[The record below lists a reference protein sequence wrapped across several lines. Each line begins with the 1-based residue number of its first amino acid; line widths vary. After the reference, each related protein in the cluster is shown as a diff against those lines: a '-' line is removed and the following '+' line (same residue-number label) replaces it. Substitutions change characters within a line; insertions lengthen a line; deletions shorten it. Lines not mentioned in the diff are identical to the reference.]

1 MGSVGNSNQWQP
13 YAYKD
18 CSLEICSIY
27 CPQWCY
33 IIFPP
38 PPPFGYGSNGDSATD
53 FSPLIIA
60 IIGILASAFIL
71 VSYYT
76 IISKYCRNRASTSN
90 DAMEMEDEE
99 NLSQIR
105 HENQLQAPPLP
116 PPGLDEALIK
126 SITVCK
132 YKRGDGLV
140 EGTDCSVCLSEFEEN
155 ESLRLLPKCS
165 HAFHLPCIDTWLK
178 SHSTCPLCRSNISP
192 TNLFSTATQE
202 IQTQHFVSSAF
213 QYQHQHRTND
223 TVLVVVVQDLDDLTV
238 VRQETVVS
246 RLENDDA
253 SSKNQREGYASES
266 QNSGERE
273 RMNQVRQEYDVVD
286 GVVQPF
292 RRSVSLNS
300 LSWQGP
306 VSVADIL
313 RVSQDSEE
321 EVEEDEL
328 QQMGIGSSKVFV
340 QEQSHSNHR
349 TGVSNLGMNRS
360 ISTGKLGFT
369 NYGKGKSCIIPS

>member
-38 PPPFGYGSNGDSATD
+38 PPPFGYGNNGDSSTD

-76 IISKYCRNRASTSN
+76 IISKYCRNRATTAAANSAV
-90 DAMEMEDEE
+90 DMEDEE

-105 HENQLQAPPLP
+105 HENHLQAHPPP
-116 PPGLDEALIK
+116 APGLDEALIK

-140 EGTDCSVCLSEFEEN
+140 EGTDCSVCLSEFQEHEN
-155 ESLRLLPKCS
+155 LRLLPKCN

-192 TNLFSTATQE
+192 TNLFPPPTQE
-202 IQTQHFVSSAF
+202 IQRTEHLVSSAL
-213 QYQHQHRTND
+213 QYQHRSND
-223 TVLVVVVQDLDDLTV
+223 TVVVVVVQDLQDLTV
-238 VRQETVVS
+238 RQESAV
-246 RLENDDA
+246 LGIENDDDDDDA
-253 SSKNQREGYASES
+253 SSKNQWQSFASDS
-266 QNSGERE
+266 QDSEPDIG
-273 RMNQVRQEYDVVD
+273 QS
-286 GVVQPF
+286 F

-300 LSWQGP
+300 LSWQGR

-313 RVSQDSEE
+313 RASQDSEE
-321 EVEEDEL
+321 DEEEDEL
-328 QQMGIGSSKVFV
+328 QMGIGSSKVFV
-340 QEQSHSNHR
+340 QEHCHSNYK

-360 ISTGKLGFT
+360 ISTGKLGFST
-369 NYGKGKSCIIPS
+369 HCGKGKSCIIPS

>member
-38 PPPFGYGSNGDSATD
+38 PPPFGYGSNGDSGTD

-76 IISKYCRNRASTSN
+76 IISKYCRNRGSTSN
-90 DAMEMEDEE
+90 AAMEMEDEE
-99 NLSQIR
+99 NLSQIH
-105 HENQLQAPPLP
+105 HENQLQAPPP

-140 EGTDCSVCLSEFEEN
+140 EGTDCSVCLSEFQEN

-192 TNLFSTATQE
+192 TNLFPPPTQE
-202 IQTQHFVSSAF
+202 IQTTQHLVSSAF

-223 TVLVVVVQDLDDLTV
+223 TVVVVVVQDMQDLTE
-238 VRQETVVS
+238 VRQETADS

-253 SSKNQREGYASES
+253 YKNQRQGFASDS
-266 QNSGERE
+266 QNSEARD
-273 RMNQVRQEYDVVD
+273 RLNQVRQEYDVVD

-300 LSWQGP
+300 LSWQGQ

-321 EVEEDEL
+321 ELEENEL

-340 QEQSHSNHR
+340 QEHSNSNHK

>member
-13 YAYKD
+13 YAYRD

-38 PPPFGYGSNGDSATD
+38 PPPFGYGTNSDSGTD

-76 IISKYCRNRASTSN
+76 IISKYCRNRAATSN
-90 DAMEMEDEE
+90 SNMEMDDEE

-105 HENQLQAPPLP
+105 HENQLQAPLP
-116 PPGLDEALIK
+116 PAGLDEALIK

-192 TNLFSTATQE
+192 INLFPPPTQE
-202 IQTQHFVSSAF
+202 IQRTEHLNSYNF
-213 QYQHQHRTND
+213 QYQHRSND
-223 TVLVVVVQDLDDLTV
+223 TVVVVVVQDLPDLPV
-238 VRQETVVS
+238 SSQETAVLG
-246 RLENDDA
+246 LENDGV
-253 SSKNQREGYASES
+253 SSKNQRQSFVSDNQDSEPR
-266 QNSGERE
+266 NI
-273 RMNQVRQEYDVVD
+273 MIHQVRQDD
-286 GVVQPF
+286 AVQPF

-300 LSWQGP
+300 LSWQGQ

-313 RVSQDSEE
+313 RASQDSEE

-328 QQMGIGSSKVFV
+328 QMGIGSSKAFV
-340 QEQSHSNHR
+340 QEDCHSR
-349 TGVSNLGMNRS
+349 VSNLEMHRS

-369 NYGKGKSCIIPS
+369 NYGNWKGKSCIIPG

>member
-60 IIGILASAFIL
+60 IIGILASAFIM

-76 IISKYCRNRASTSN
+76 IISKYCRNRAATTN
-90 DAMEMEDEE
+90 AVMEMDDEE
-99 NLSQIR
+99 NLTQIR
-105 HENQLQAPPLP
+105 HENQLQAPPP
-116 PPGLDEALIK
+116 PTGLDHALIE

-132 YKRGDGLV
+132 YKRGDDLV
-140 EGTDCSVCLSEFEEN
+140 EGTDCSVCLSEFQEN

-192 TNLFSTATQE
+192 TNLSPPPTQE
-202 IQTQHFVSSAF
+202 ILRTEHLNASAL
-213 QYQHQHRTND
+213 QYQHRTND
-223 TVLVVVVQDLDDLTV
+223 TVVVVVVQDLQDLT
-238 VRQETVVS
+238 VRQETAVS
-246 RLENDDA
+246 GLENDDA
-253 SSKNQREGYASES
+253 SSKNRRQSFASDS
-266 QNSGERE
+266 QDSEPRD
-273 RMNQVRQEYDVVD
+273 RMNQV
-286 GVVQPF
+286 QPY

-300 LSWQGP
+300 LSWQGQ

-313 RVSQDSEE
+313 RASQDSED

-328 QQMGIGSSKVFV
+328 
-340 QEQSHSNHR
+340 
-349 TGVSNLGMNRS
+349 
-360 ISTGKLGFT
+360 
-369 NYGKGKSCIIPS
+369 